1 MVGGSEQV
9 VDDDFAFGPFSV
21 VGQADAV
28 DLLAFEVEFGQS
40 AVGADPDDVLP
51 VAESVRSE
59 LLGSDVGSDSEL

>member
-1 MVGGSEQV
+1 MVSHRLWSGGSEQV
-9 VDDDFAFGPFSV
+9 VDDDFAFGPFPV

-51 VAESVRSE
+51 VAEKRAQRV
-59 LLGSDVGSDSEL
+59 VGQ